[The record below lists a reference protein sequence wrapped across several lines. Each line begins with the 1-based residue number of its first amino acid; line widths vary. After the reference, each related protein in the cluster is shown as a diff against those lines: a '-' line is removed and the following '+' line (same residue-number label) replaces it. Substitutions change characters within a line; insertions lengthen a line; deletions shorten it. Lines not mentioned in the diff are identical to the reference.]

1 MIRQDL
7 NSSCRVLCT
16 NTWRRLRPSL
26 GGPTIWKLIDMCWQN
41 IMKRDLECFPHSQA
55 AGCNAFRLR
64 SSNMFKLRVCATLQ
78 NVIVSVILCV
88 FMHISSLTQE
98 RTSMAA
104 QLTPVT
110 AIRRTCTWQLEVTWK
125 PLEKACDSCPFG
137 TFPRSTSPSIQSQV
151 RLSADSLLL
160 VILRASSRP
169 DHSAEYHTE
178 SYWGVFSRDLRASR
192 RQGEV

>member
-1 MIRQDL
+1 MHLSRQWRWKMIRQDL

-78 NVIVSVILCV
+78 NMIVSVILCV
-88 FMHISSLTQE
+88 CVYAHLIFDTGEDLNGSPAHTRHGHTPYLYMTTWSNLKASWKGVWLLPIWHVSKVNVTEHSVAGATQSWLI
-98 RTSMAA
+98 T
-104 QLTPVT
+104 
-110 AIRRTCTWQLEVTWK
+110 
-125 PLEKACDSCPFG
+125 
-137 TFPRSTSPSIQSQV
+137 
-151 RLSADSLLL
+151 LSNS
-160 VILRASSRP
+160 
-169 DHSAEYHTE
+169 
-178 SYWGVFSRDLRASR
+178 
-192 RQGEV
+192 